1 MLYFVPTP
9 IGNLGDITLR
19 ALEIL
24 QSVDMIYAED
34 TRRSRQLLN
43 HFDIKTKLHSY
54 HEHNKHGAGT
64 DILAHLRA
72 GKDIALVSDAGMP
85 CISDPGVDLAALCVR
100 EDIAFTV
107 LPGPSAFATAFA
119 ASAFPADSF
128 CFLGFLPKNKSHRRE
143 RLESATKDP
152 RVQVLYESPHA
163 LVGTL
168 ESLLSSLGDRKIFV
182 GRELTKI
189 HEEYLRGTIG
199 TVLAHFKEQEARG
212 EFVLVIE
219 GAPPVEQRFETPAL
233 QKAIEELAEEDISAK
248 RIAKILADLTGENKK
263 AIYNAVSE
271 FRTLT

>member
-19 ALEIL
+19 ALETL
-24 QSVDMIYAED
+24 QSVDIIYAED

-43 HFDIKTKLHSY
+43 HFDIKTPLSSY
-54 HEHNKHGAGT
+54 HEHNKDDAGT

-85 CISDPGVDLAALCVR
+85 CISDPGVDLAALCAR
-100 EDIAFTV
+100 EGIAYTV
-107 LPGPSAFATAFA
+107 LPGSTAFATAFA
-119 ASAFPADSF
+119 AAAFPADSF
-128 CFLGFLPKNKSHRRE
+128 CFGGFLPKNKTHRRE
-143 RLESATKDP
+143 RLESVAKDA

-189 HEEYLRGTIG
+189 HEEYLRGTISS
-199 TVLAHFKEQEARG
+199 VLDHFKEHQPRG

-219 GAPPVEQRFETPAL
+219 GAPPVEQRFDTPAL
-233 QKAIEELAEEDISAK
+233 QQAIEELAEEDISAK
-248 RIAKILADLTGENKK
+248 RISKILADLTGEDKK
-263 AIYNAVSE
+263 EIYRLVSDL
-271 FRTLT
+271 RHQK